1 MNTAMI
7 DATIKQLRTSRGL
20 TQAELAR
27 QLDVTQ
33 QAVARWEKA
42 ITSPDYET
50 LNKLASIFGVS
61 TDYLLGHTPPPLPP
75 MPPIDSKKI
84 PLIGTIACGRPIL
97 AQENHESYV
106 VAVDGLNADFALRIK
121 GESMAGDGLHD
132 GYIVFIRQC
141 DDVDDGEMAAVL
153 VGDEATIKRIYR
165 TKDTVTLVSSNPA
178 FAPLVYHS
186 SDGLQ
191 MRVIGKPEG
200 FQGRL

>member
-1 MNTAMI
+1 MGISGERLKALREKKGLYPSEVAKMLGISRTAY
-7 DATIKQLRTSRGL
+7 IKYESGETAHPRK
-20 TQAELAR
+20 
-27 QLDVTQ
+27 LDEI
-33 QAVARWEKA
+33 AAF
-42 ITSPDYET
+42 
-50 LNKLASIFGVS
+50 FGVS
-61 TDYLLGHTPPPLPP
+61 TDYLLGRTSPPLPP
-75 MPPIDSKKI
+75 MPPIDSRRI

-153 VGDEATIKRIYR
+153 VGVEATIKRIYR

-191 MRVIGKPEG
+191 MRVIGKPVG

>member
-1 MNTAMI
+1 MGISGERLKALREKKGLYPSEVAKMLGISRTAY
-7 DATIKQLRTSRGL
+7 IKYESGETAHPRK
-20 TQAELAR
+20 
-27 QLDVTQ
+27 LDEI
-33 QAVARWEKA
+33 AAF
-42 ITSPDYET
+42 
-50 LNKLASIFGVS
+50 FGVS

-75 MPPIDSKKI
+75 MPSLDSRKI

-191 MRVIGKPEG
+191 MRVIGKPVG

>member
-1 MNTAMI
+1 M
-7 DATIKQLRTSRGL
+7 GL
-20 TQAELAR
+20 TQRELADY
-27 QLDVTQ
+27 LGV
-33 QAVARWEKA
+33 
-42 ITSPDYET
+42 SPKMVSFYE
-50 LNKLASIFGVS
+50 LNQRNPPNEALIKLARKFDVS
-61 TDYLLGHTPPPLPP
+61 TDYLLGRTSPP
-75 MPPIDSKKI
+75 MPPMQHIDSRRI

-106 VAVDGLNADFALRIK
+106 VAVDGMNADFALRIK
-121 GESMAGDGLHD
+121 GESMSGDGLHD

-191 MRVIGKPEG
+191 MRVIGKPVG